1 MWPTCREP
9 VMPNGWPI
17 EMEPPLTFI
26 FSGSMPR
33 RRWFSSAT
41 TAKASLSSQR
51 SMSSTVRPWRESRRG
66 TATAGPMPISS
77 GSHPPT
83 TGGDGDGGGG
93 GCGGDSGGGHGD
105 DIGVVMVATV
115 AVAVSVVMVM
125 TVAAAAVARPWW
137 SPWRCFFSPK
147 PLKIPSASMP
157 FCCASFSSITTC
169 AAAPSLNCEALPAVT
184 VALGLRSEPSFL
196 KRMMG
201 VMPASASYVVSGR
214 LQSSWVTVTSTRDT
228 SLVSLSTTFMT
239 VSMGAISASYK
250 PAACAAAVRCCER
263 REYWS
268 RSSRLT
274 P

>member
-83 TGGDGDGGGG
+83 T
-93 GCGGDSGGGHGD
+93 
-105 DIGVVMVATV
+105 
-115 AVAVSVVMVM
+115 
-125 TVAAAAVARPWW
+125 
-137 SPWRCFFSPK
+137 K